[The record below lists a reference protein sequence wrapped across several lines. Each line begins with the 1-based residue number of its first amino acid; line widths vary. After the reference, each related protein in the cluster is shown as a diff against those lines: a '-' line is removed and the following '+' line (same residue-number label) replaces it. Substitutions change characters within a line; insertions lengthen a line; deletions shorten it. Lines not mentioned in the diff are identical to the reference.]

1 MFGRSPAN
9 TPVENYTVED
19 VYEELSKELQIP
31 ILYDIDCG
39 HAPPQITFI
48 NGAYAEVESDNG
60 QGTVLQTLK

>member
-9 TPVENYTVED
+9 TSVDNYTVED

-39 HAPPQITFI
+39 HVPPQITFI

-60 QGTVLQTLK
+60 HGSVLQTLK